1 MKSIILVLDADTGGY
16 KARDY
21 HDGSFAIRVERTTYH
36 IEPQE
41 DGSLRIQR
49 DERGGLAILPV
60 INNTISVKPTP

>member
-1 MKSIILVLDADTGGY
+1 MKSTILILDVDTGAY

-21 HDGSFAIRVERTTYH
+21 HDGPFIIRVERTSYH
-36 IEPQE
+36 IDPQE

-60 INNTISVKPTP
+60 INNTIIVRPT